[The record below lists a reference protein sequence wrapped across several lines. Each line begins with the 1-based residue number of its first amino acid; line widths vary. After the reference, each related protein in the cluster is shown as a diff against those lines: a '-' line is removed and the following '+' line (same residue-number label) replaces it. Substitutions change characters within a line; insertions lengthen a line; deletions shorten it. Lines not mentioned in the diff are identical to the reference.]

1 MHHPNSQGPQ
11 MSKLENFLKEL
22 LEKQEKQTKLLEKI
36 CALLVSQQL
45 LDEVISPEGEVREPE
60 ECAIIVQDSFVAG
73 MCISEELKEKVQQFE
88 YHKAEFFVDNEEDE
102 VDDKPEPPSP
112 MEFSQ

>member
-1 MHHPNSQGPQ
+1 MA
-11 MSKLENFLKEL
+11 KLENYLKEL

-60 ECAIIVQDSFVAG
+60 ECAVIVQDSFVAG
-73 MCISEELKEKVQQFE
+73 MCLAEEMNDKVKQFE
-88 YHKAEFFVDNEEDE
+88 YHKQEFFVDDE
-102 VDDKPEPPSP
+102 PDALDDKPEPPSP